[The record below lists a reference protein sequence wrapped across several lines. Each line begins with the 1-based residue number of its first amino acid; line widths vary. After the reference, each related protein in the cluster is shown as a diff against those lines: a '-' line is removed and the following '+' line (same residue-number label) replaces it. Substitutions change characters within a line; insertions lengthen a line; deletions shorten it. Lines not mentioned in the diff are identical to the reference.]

1 MPHRFLIS
9 FSVLVLTFSAFAQED
24 IQTFK
29 VEATNAFVWGEEN
42 RSGAV
47 SLSVQD
53 PITGNTIRKLKHG
66 EIEVSSR
73 AGFERVGNEE
83 LLSFTTTVVNAS
95 KGEIVVRQGGVS
107 VDGHVAQ
114 PLSVV
119 LRKKD
124 AAKKVRKQAWE
135 LVSMQCFANG
145 FLPNEGFFSKD
156 GPAEGFAVKPNQAVT
171 VSLITKDPRQSS
183 MLCTMEGC
191 YPKGSVRFS
200 VVVNETVFVFIWP
213 GRAMIS
219 CGG

>member
-1 MPHRFLIS
+1 
-9 FSVLVLTFSAFAQED
+9 
-24 IQTFK
+24 
-29 VEATNAFVWGEEN
+29 
-42 RSGAV
+42 
-47 SLSVQD
+47 
-53 PITGNTIRKLKHG
+53 
-66 EIEVSSR
+66 
-73 AGFERVGNEE
+73 
-83 LLSFTTTVVNAS
+83 
-95 KGEIVVRQGGVS
+95 VS
-107 VDGHVAQ
+107 VDGHVAL

>member
-1 MPHRFLIS
+1 MSRRFLIP
-9 FSVLVLTFSAFAQED
+9 FAILALTLAAFAQED

-29 VEATNAFVWGEEN
+29 VEATNAFVWGEES

-47 SLSVQD
+47 SSSVQD
-53 PITGNTIRKLKHG
+53 PITGNPIHKLKHG
-66 EIEVSSR
+66 GIEVSSR

-95 KGEIVVRQGGVS
+95 QGEIVVKQGGVS
-107 VDGHVAQ
+107 VDGRVAL

-145 FLPNEGFFSKD
+145 FLPNEEFFSKD
-156 GPAEGFAVKPNQAVT
+156 GSAQ
-171 VSLITKDPRQSS
+171 
-183 MLCTMEGC
+183 
-191 YPKGSVRFS
+191 GSR
-200 VVVNETVFVFIWP
+200 
-213 GRAMIS
+213 
-219 CGG
+219 

>member
-1 MPHRFLIS
+1 MPLRFLIPIAI
-9 FSVLVLTFSAFAQED
+9 LGLTLAAFAQED

-29 VEATNAFVWGEEN
+29 VEATNAFVWGEED

-47 SLSVQD
+47 SSSVQD

-66 EIEVSSR
+66 GIEVSSR

-83 LLSFTTTVVNAS
+83 LLSFTTTVVNAT
-95 KGEIVVRQGGVS
+95 KDEIVARQGGVS